1 MMISFP
7 MYIERSSSL
16 SVDWTVTL
24 SGTSLS
30 RLSHVSSKPPSLQ
43 FCTTAKASSTLQLEI
58 PGRFTPPT
66 VTLQTASFSLSP
78 RQFEHGSS
86 VMNEDSLDLVRSELV
101 SLYVRAS
108 LEKTP
113 SQGLDI
119 VYEDPFSELNSKLIT
134 SPPEPLSMISR
145 LSSSNSPNGTSV
157 GIPKWSHV

>member
-1 MMISFP
+1 
-7 MYIERSSSL
+7 
-16 SVDWTVTL
+16 
-24 SGTSLS
+24 
-30 RLSHVSSKPPSLQ
+30 
-43 FCTTAKASSTLQLEI
+43 
-58 PGRFTPPT
+58 
-66 VTLQTASFSLSP
+66 
-78 RQFEHGSS
+78 
-86 VMNEDSLDLVRSELV
+86 MNEDSLDLVRSELV